1 MTASAL
7 ILGQF
12 MFIICMYTRMTA
24 RPTKSKEDS
33 LRFGRSTRKKQ
44 SLPCDDSDDVKMIK
58 ITSTDVDL
66 EANEFSDGSSFADEL
81 VICDFLFCFVLFC
94 FTLLGRG
101 CLD

>member
-1 MTASAL
+1 
-7 ILGQF
+7 
-12 MFIICMYTRMTA
+12 MTA
-24 RPTKSKEDS
+24 RPTKSKEES

-81 VICDFLFCFVLFC
+81 VICHLFCLFCFVLLC
-94 FTLLGRG
+94 FILFSLF
-101 CLD
+101 LASLN